1 MLEIIT
7 ISGASIVGTNGQKAG
22 VSYNRHI
29 VLAISKLSSNLRSVM
44 KMSPFLKK
52 MLFAPEKHKPQQ
64 YYLRH
69 LKADVKTTL
78 AMFLIN
84 S

>member
-44 KMSPFLKK
+44 KMSPFLLKK
-52 MLFAPEKHKPQQ
+52 C
-64 YYLRH
+64 YLH
-69 LKADVKTTL
+69 QKNISLSN
-78 AMFLIN
+78 II
-84 S
+84 